1 MTLILVTVS
10 LLLGTLLVVA
20 VDKLVGAFHK
30 LDKKERH
37 LETLDKKLR
46 RKEKRIESLEETL
59 SHAQNEDGDT
69 YERSDVHFDEVR
81 FDLTRPPDLPWQS

>member
-1 MTLILVTVS
+1 MIPILVTVS

-46 RKEKRIESLEETL
+46 QKEKRIESLEETL
-59 SHAQNEDGDT
+59 SHARNENQDT
-69 YERSDVHFDEVR
+69 YKQ
-81 FDLTRPPDLPWQS
+81 P